1 MKQRIKKQFIAGA
14 VCPECKEMD
23 SLVLFTE
30 EQQIECVSCDFKQTS
45 EQRDE
50 ASATSNNQPAN
61 QGEPRNAIQK
71 AKGKTKYSNVGDIN
85 ITEIKD

>member
-1 MKQRIKKQFIAGA
+1 MNQRTKKQFIAGA
-14 VCPECKEMD
+14 ICPECKEMD

-45 EQRDE
+45 EQRD
-50 ASATSNNQPAN
+50 AALSTPAN
-61 QGEPRNAIQK
+61 QSATQGKKQAISST
-71 AKGKTKYSNVGDIN
+71 ANGKPNYSNVGSIS